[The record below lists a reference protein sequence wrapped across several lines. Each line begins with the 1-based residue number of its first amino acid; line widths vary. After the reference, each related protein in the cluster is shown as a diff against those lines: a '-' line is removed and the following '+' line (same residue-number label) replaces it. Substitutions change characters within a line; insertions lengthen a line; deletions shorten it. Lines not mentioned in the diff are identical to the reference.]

1 VEFSDVDARGQRGQH
16 PQVRRASLVVRPVR
30 RAVEQRPIHRREF
43 LVLVVD
49 VKGVVGGEANP
60 GHVGQSGGT
69 AWQESSDL
77 ALPVYIMSKIM
88 VFVMWALVGAIP
100 CQERNGLLT
109 HFPVPRQLG
118 WAQSMIVL
126 QDRIAEEWK
135 KKKEEQVCWEGIF
148 VT

>member
-77 ALPVYIMSKIM
+77 ALPGVHNEQNHG
-88 VFVMWALVGAIP
+88 FCDVGFGWGDTVSREKRLADSFP
-100 CQERNGLLT
+100 GAETTGLGSV
-109 HFPVPRQLG
+109 HDRFARQ
-118 WAQSMIVL
+118 
-126 QDRIAEEWK
+126 D
-135 KKKEEQVCWEGIF
+135 C
-148 VT
+148 